1 MGPRGD
7 SEPQHFGTEVV
18 LPVVLIGR
26 LMVQVPVGEDVRRR
40 LPAKAPDAGTGSP
53 SLLAVVHGNQV
64 DESDLASMQQ
74 ETHKSWAA
82 IIAQENSDP
91 DGANILHR

>member
-1 MGPRGD
+1 
-7 SEPQHFGTEVV
+7 
-18 LPVVLIGR
+18 L
-26 LMVQVPVGEDVRRR
+26 
-40 LPAKAPDAGTGSP
+40 AKTSGGCQQKPPTLA
-53 SLLAVVHGNQV
+53 LAVVHGNQV
-64 DESDLASMQQ
+64 DASDLASMQQ